1 MQVEKMLTIVADP
14 NTNPVEIIF
23 GKIKTMFR
31 TINEQNRSLDVET
44 KIEMAIQTLTFEDFE
59 NAIRH
64 VDEYIKETY

>member
-1 MQVEKMLTIVADP
+1 
-14 NTNPVEIIF
+14 
-23 GKIKTMFR
+23 MFR

-44 KIEMAIQTLTFEDFE
+44 KIEMAIKTLVFEDFE